1 MIQRAFITQWGT
13 VVPWSSPRLVEQ
25 DLIICRA
32 LVSIYS
38 DPFLKEHLAFRG
50 GTALH
55 KLYLEPQPRYS
66 EDIDLVQVNSEPIK
80 ETIDHLR
87 EVLSWLGEPVV
98 KQKKHN
104 NTLVFRVQPTDVGAG
119 EIHLKVEINCKE
131 HFSVFPMVRV
141 PFSVKNDWFSGQCE
155 VLTYELD
162 ELVGTKVRALY
173 QRLKGRDL
181 FDVYTALIT
190 GKLDIERVMTAY
202 DRYLRFVASHAPT
215 YKEFVLNMDEKM
227 QNPEFLGDTT
237 VLLRPGLTFDPQ
249 AASVLAAK
257 ALASSSG
264 CLIYSST
271 TTLFKISN
279 AVSHLSAFMSF
290 KLIKMTGYCPCLLI

>member
-66 EDIDLVQVNSEPIK
+66 EDIDLVQVNAEPIK

-87 EVLSWLGEPVV
+87 AVLSWLGEPVV

-131 HFSVFPMVRV
+131 HFSVFPVVRV
-141 PFSVKNDWFSGQCE
+141 SFSVKNDWFSGQCE

-237 VLLRPGLTFDPQ
+237 GLLRPGLTFEMQPSWEIVRD
-249 AASVLAAK
+249 
-257 ALASSSG
+257 
-264 CLIYSST
+264 I
-271 TTLFKISN
+271 II
-279 AVSHLSAFMSF
+279 SHL
-290 KLIKMTGYCPCLLI
+290 KGQ

>member
-32 LVSIYS
+32 LISIYS
-38 DPFLKEHLAFRG
+38 DHFLKEHLAFRG

-55 KLYLEPQPRYS
+55 KLYLGPQPRYS
-66 EDIDLVQVNSEPIK
+66 EDIDLVQVNAEPIK
-80 ETIDHLR
+80 KTIDHLR
-87 EVLSWLGEPVV
+87 EALSWLGEPVV
-98 KQKKHN
+98 KQKKYN

-131 HFSVFPMVRV
+131 HFSVFPMVWV
-141 PFSVKNDWFSGQCE
+141 PFSVESDWFNGKCE

-181 FDVYTALIT
+181 FDVYTALISE
-190 GKLDIERVMTAY
+190 KLNPERVMTAY
-202 DRYLRFVASHAPT
+202 ERYIRFVASHAPT
-215 YKEFVLNMDEKM
+215 YKEFLLNMDEKI

-237 VLLRPGLTFDPQ
+237 GLLRPGLTFEPLPAWNKVRDDLL
-249 AASVLAAK
+249 VLLSKK
-257 ALASSSG
+257 A
-264 CLIYSST
+264 
-271 TTLFKISN
+271 
-279 AVSHLSAFMSF
+279 
-290 KLIKMTGYCPCLLI
+290 

>member
-1 MIQRAFITQWGT
+1 MGYGCTVVFSAPGGAGSDYLQCTGVDIQRPLPEGT
-13 VVPWSSPRLVEQ
+13 PRLPWWHGAAQ
-25 DLIICRA
+25 TLSGA
-32 LVSIYS
+32 
-38 DPFLKEHLAFRG
+38 
-50 GTALH
+50 
-55 KLYLEPQPRYS
+55 QPRYS
-66 EDIDLVQVNSEPIK
+66 EDIDLVQVNAEPIK

-141 PFSVKNDWFSGQCE
+141 PFSVKNDWFNGQCE

-215 YKEFVLNMDEKM
+215 YREFVLNMDEKM

-237 VLLRPGLTFDPQ
+237 GLLRPGLTFEMQPSWEMVRD
-249 AASVLAAK
+249 
-257 ALASSSG
+257 
-264 CLIYSST
+264 I
-271 TTLFKISN
+271 II
-279 AVSHLSAFMSF
+279 SHL
-290 KLIKMTGYCPCLLI
+290 KGQ

>member
-1 MIQRAFITQWGT
+1 MIPLSYITQWSEIA
-13 VVPWSSPRLVEQ
+13 PWVDNKMIEQ

-32 LVSIYS
+32 LVSIYN
-38 DPFLKEHLAFRG
+38 DPFLSEHLAFRG

-55 KLYLEPQPRYS
+55 KLYLHPQPRYS
-66 EDIDLVQVNSEPIK
+66 EDIDLVQVNAEPIK

-87 EVLSWLGEPVV
+87 DALAWLGEPVV
-98 KQKKHN
+98 KQKNHN
-104 NTLVFRVQPTDVGAG
+104 NTLLFKVQPTEIGAG

-141 PFSVKNDWFSGQCE
+141 PFSIQSDWFTGECE

-181 FDVYTALIT
+181 FDVYTALAS
-190 GKLDIERVMTAY
+190 GELDLDRVMTAY

-215 YKEFVLNMDEKM
+215 YKEYVLNMDEKM
-227 QNPEFLGDTT
+227 LNPEFLGDTIG
-237 VLLRPGLTFDPQ
+237 LLRPGLSIDPQ
-249 AASVLAAK
+249 TAWEKVRDE
-257 ALASSSG
+257 
-264 CLIYSST
+264 I
-271 TTLFKISN
+271 II
-279 AVSHLSAFMSF
+279 
-290 KLIKMTGYCPCLLI
+290 KLLRK

>member
-66 EDIDLVQVNSEPIK
+66 EDIDLVQVNAEPIK

-141 PFSVKNDWFSGQCE
+141 PFSVKNDWFSGQSE

-173 QRLKGRDL
+173 QRLKGRHL

-249 AASVLAAK
+249 AAWEKVRDDLIVLLTK
-257 ALASSSG
+257 
-264 CLIYSST
+264 
-271 TTLFKISN
+271 
-279 AVSHLSAFMSF
+279 
-290 KLIKMTGYCPCLLI
+290 

>member
-38 DPFLKEHLAFRG
+38 DPLLKGHLAFRG

-66 EDIDLVQVNSEPIK
+66 EDIDLVQVNAEPIK

-141 PFSVKNDWFSGQCE
+141 PFSVKNDWFSGQSE

-173 QRLKGRDL
+173 QRLKGRHL

-249 AASVLAAK
+249 AAWEKVRDDLIVLLTK
-257 ALASSSG
+257 
-264 CLIYSST
+264 
-271 TTLFKISN
+271 
-279 AVSHLSAFMSF
+279 
-290 KLIKMTGYCPCLLI
+290 

>member
-1 MIQRAFITQWGT
+1 MNA
-13 VVPWSSPRLVEQ
+13 
-25 DLIICRA
+25 
-32 LVSIYS
+32 
-38 DPFLKEHLAFRG
+38 
-50 GTALH
+50 
-55 KLYLEPQPRYS
+55 
-66 EDIDLVQVNSEPIK
+66 EPIK

-87 EVLSWLGEPVV
+87 DALSWLGEPVV

-104 NTLVFRVQPTDVGAG
+104 NTLVFRVQPTDIGAG

-141 PFSVKNDWFSGQCE
+141 PFLVENDWFSGQCE

-181 FDVYTALIT
+181 FDVYTALVT
-190 GKLDIERVMTAY
+190 GKIDLERVMTAY

-227 QNPEFLGDTT
+227 QNPEFLSATT
-237 VLLRPGLTFDPQ
+237 GLLRPGLTFDPQ
-249 AASVLAAK
+249 VAWNKVRDDLVVLLSK
-257 ALASSSG
+257 
-264 CLIYSST
+264 
-271 TTLFKISN
+271 N
-279 AVSHLSAFMSF
+279 A
-290 KLIKMTGYCPCLLI
+290 